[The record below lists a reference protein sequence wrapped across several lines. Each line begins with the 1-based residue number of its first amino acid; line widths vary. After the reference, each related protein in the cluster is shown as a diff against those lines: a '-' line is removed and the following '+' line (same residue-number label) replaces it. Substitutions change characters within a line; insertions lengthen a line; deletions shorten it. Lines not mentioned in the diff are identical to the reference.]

1 MNKYIRI
8 GISAVLLT
16 LIAWRTNWSD
26 VGAKFA
32 SLRVEY
38 WLGAFVILLS
48 TQLFSA
54 KRWQLFTQRL
64 HFPAGFW
71 RCTAYYFIGTYFN
84 LLLPTSVG
92 GDVMRVLYLDNKSG
106 RKLAALASVFLE
118 RLNGLLVL
126 IALGC
131 VGVLVSPTPLPIWI
145 PATVWGVA
153 GCALLGVIALPIAAT
168 SKWLPAPRRH
178 QLQTVVGL
186 MKLPRVMTLATAMS
200 ILVQVFGV
208 ISVWLISQAL
218 SLNVP
223 FVYCCILGPMVSLLT
238 LLPISVNGMGVREVG
253 TIVFLAPLGI
263 DEDSA
268 KAMAFLWFAVNVAV
282 SLSGGLVYLAGA
294 APKSNVDE
302 VSQTPEVI
310 ENGPVDRHPD
320 QGRTGESK
328 AAA

>member
-1 MNKYIRI
+1 MNKYFRI

-16 LIAWRTNWSD
+16 FIGWQTNWSD

-32 SLRVEY
+32 SLRVEL
-38 WLGAFVILLS
+38 WFAAVAVLMC

-54 KRWQLFTQRL
+54 KRWQMFTRRL
-64 HFPAGFW
+64 HFPVGYW

-131 VGVLVSPTPLPIWI
+131 VGVLVSPLPLPIWI
-145 PATVWGVA
+145 HATVWSVA
-153 GCALLGVIALPIAAT
+153 GCATLGVLALPIAAT
-168 SKWLPAPRRH
+168 SKWLPDPRRH

-186 MKLPRVMTLATAMS
+186 MKLPRVWTLATAMS

-208 ISVWLISQAL
+208 ISVWLIGQAL
-218 SLNVP
+218 NLNLP
-223 FVYCCILGPMVSLLT
+223 FTYCCILSPMVSLLT

-263 DEDSA
+263 DADSA
-268 KAMAFLWFAVNVAV
+268 KTLAFLWFAVNVAV
-282 SLSGGLVYLAGA
+282 SLSGGLVYLAGT
-294 APKSNVDE
+294 APKSNKDE
-302 VSQTPEVI
+302 VSQSPEV
-310 ENGPVDRHPD
+310 NDDGSVDRYPD

>member
-16 LIAWRTNWSD
+16 VIGWRTNWSD

-32 SLRVEY
+32 SMHVEL
-38 WLGAFVILLS
+38 WLAAVGVLLS
-48 TQLFSA
+48 TQFFSA
-54 KRWQLFTQRL
+54 RRWQMFTHRL
-64 HFPAGFW
+64 HFRATFW
-71 RCTAYYFIGTYFN
+71 QCSAYYLIGSYFN

-126 IALGC
+126 IALAC
-131 VGVLVSPTPLPIWI
+131 VGVLVSPMPLEPWI
-145 PATVWGVA
+145 HAAVWSVA
-153 GCALLGVIALPIAAT
+153 SCAVAGVIALPIAART
-168 SKWLPAPRRH
+168 KWLSDPRRH

-186 MKLPRVMTLATAMS
+186 LKLPKEMAVATLMS
-200 ILVQVFGV
+200 ILVQVIGAV
-208 ISVWLISQAL
+208 CLWLIGQ
-218 SLNVP
+218 SLNLDLP
-223 FVYCCILGPMVSLLT
+223 LLYCFILGPMVSLLT

-253 TIVFLAPLGI
+253 TIVFVAPLGI
-263 DEDSA
+263 DADSA
-268 KAMAFLWFAVNVAV
+268 KTLAFLWFAVNVAV
-282 SLSGGLVYLAGA
+282 SLCGGLVYLAGA
-294 APKSNVDE
+294 APKTNE
-302 VSQTPEVI
+302 VSQSPEVL

-320 QGRTGESK
+320 QGRAGESK